1 MLAEMASYALGTI
14 TEEIVVDLFHDV
26 TGASDLEKLLQRV
39 IGGVHS
45 FFQTK
50 EDKVFQ
56 RKMLH
61 FRVDAAAGKPEDL

>member
-50 EDKVFQ
+50 EDKGLQ

>member
-50 EDKVFQ
+50 EDNVLQ